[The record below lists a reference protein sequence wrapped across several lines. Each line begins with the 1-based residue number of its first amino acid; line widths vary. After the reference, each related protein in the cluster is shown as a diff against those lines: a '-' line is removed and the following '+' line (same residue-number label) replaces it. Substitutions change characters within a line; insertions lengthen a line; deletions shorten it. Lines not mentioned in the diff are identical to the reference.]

1 MSTMLTKRRLSVAAC
16 ALMLLSLT
24 GCFTLDPKSGA
35 GNGFAYITDVRSARQ
50 GDTDRVVI
58 EFAANKLPDW
68 DVRIDAP
75 PFIQDGSGKTIKVAC
90 GAAHQRRRPHLLQQT
105 GPAQPARHPECH
117 RSSPHRRFRRIRHP
131 HHRIRERPPVRR
143 HRAQN
148 TITTRHRHPTLNLT
162 TTTGSAEANRP
173 RRHVG

>member
-75 PFIQDGSGKTIKVAC
+75 PFIQDGSGKTIKVA
-90 GAAHQRRRPHLLQQT
+90 GHAAARAGRCRHRRRAAAP
-105 GPAQPARHPECH
+105 PAGLAGRAHAPRRARGSPA
-117 RSSPHRRFRRIRHP
+117 
-131 HHRIRERPPVRR
+131 
-143 HRAQN
+143 
-148 TITTRHRHPTLNLT
+148 PTLTPST
-162 TTTGSAEANRP
+162 TSRPGSTRQAP
-173 RRHVG
+173 RMSPK

>member
-1 MSTMLTKRRLSVAAC
+1 MSMMLTKRRLSVAAC

-75 PFIQDGSGKTIKVAC
+75 PFIQDGSGKTIKVA
-90 GAAHQRRRPHLLQQT
+90 GHAALAVRLTNADAHT
-105 GPAQPARHPECH
+105 FYNKPARLNPPGTPNVTEVVRTDDFERYVTHIIGLENA
-117 RSSPHRRFRRIRHP
+117 RRFDVTVLKAPSRLVIDIQH
-131 HHRIRERPPVRR
+131 
-143 HRAQN
+143 
-148 TITTRHRHPTLNLT
+148 
-162 TTTGSAEANRP
+162 
-173 RRHVG
+173 